1 MRGKRDRGLF
11 KYYKITN
18 TLRIFLYQ
26 FYAFFVQFIG
36 FTRCE
41 FQKRMPIMLP
51 NQEIFVSKKP
61 DYYKSE
67 DFYIGARLNL
77 NNFIFEMISA
87 DIYALRYME
96 LHCDKVQ

>member
-1 MRGKRDRGLF
+1 MANLF
-11 KYYKITN
+11 KYQKINQT
-18 TLRIFLYQ
+18 TTVLEY
-26 FYAFFVQFIG
+26 FFINFMRFFAQFIG

-41 FQKRMPIMLP
+41 FQRRMPIMLP
-51 NQEIFVSKKP
+51 NQEIFVSRKP

-96 LHCDKVQ
+96 LHCDKVR

>member
-1 MRGKRDRGLF
+1 
-11 KYYKITN
+11 
-18 TLRIFLYQ
+18 
-26 FYAFFVQFIG
+26 
-36 FTRCE
+36 
-41 FQKRMPIMLP
+41 MLP

>member
-1 MRGKRDRGLF
+1 
-11 KYYKITN
+11 
-18 TLRIFLYQ
+18 
-26 FYAFFVQFIG
+26 
-36 FTRCE
+36 
-41 FQKRMPIMLP
+41 MLP

-61 DYYKSE
+61 DYYKPE

-77 NNFIFEMISA
+77 NDFIFEMISA